1 MALRANL
8 KTTIITIILICIMT
22 VPNISFANFN
32 FISTSSAEEPRPLG
46 PTIYHSFD
54 EMETELFQIASDHPT
69 ITKLESIGKTYEGR
83 EIWAMKVSDNPDIE
97 EDEPEIFYNAMHH
110 AREWLTM
117 EVALYILN
125 YLTDNYLSNSTIT
138 DIVDSRQIWI
148 ISCVNPD
155 GRVWDSAGDDPTSH
169 RSQTAGWRKNRADH
183 GEGSIGV
190 DLNRNYGYMWGG
202 AGASR
207 NPGSETYRGP
217 EPFSELE
224 TQAIRDFVSQ
234 HDFVFAIS
242 YHAHGQMILYPYGY
256 TYNDPAEEEIFVK
269 IGENMDGLIT
279 NNAGSVN
286 SSYAVKQGSDLYLTS
301 GTDNDWLYGQMG
313 IYAYTIELYPH
324 GDDDDAAIKIPY
336 DRFHPREDKVIPV
349 CQDNIEAA
357 LYIAQIADNPNQVFD
372 YHVSLSTNLSSQL
385 INQTETDTFPI
396 TIINDGA
403 TEDLYNI
410 ETSTISGWT
419 ININP
424 TAIFVL
430 SESSSELT
438 LTVTVPPGTLG
449 GQYPIW
455 VNATSFTNSSITAS
469 LKVIVQVPYYN
480 DVGILSQDTFNQND
494 IYPMRDYSILSTT
507 KNYGRNTQSAYDVSL
522 EIVKLGPRI
531 TQTVFSDDMESGI
544 NGWEVEDLDGPI
556 SSGFWKQ
563 VTSSSNSP
571 TTSWW
576 CGGSTQYT
584 NLCVQTLTSPPFSLK
599 WAESANLLF
608 YHKYKTENNYDFA
621 SVDIWEGEKWNII
634 ESYDGTGPSSFE
646 QVSISIDDYL
656 GLEDLRIRFRFAS
669 DNFVVD
675 DGWYIDDVEISAEFP
690 SETTVYGPVINS
702 TSVVLGQDAV
712 QQLGWEFTFT
722 ETGEYKVYVTT
733 LLGSDEYPINNQ
745 SAVKIEVTPPDWDN
759 IPLEYGWNLISLPLL
774 QEDVN
779 LELVLESIEGDYDAI
794 QFYNISEPQ
803 DLWKHHQITKPANLN
818 DLYFIDH
825 TMGFWIHIIEPGGT
839 ILNTTGWQ
847 FGSPESVP
855 LHIGWNLVG
864 YPSLTSY
871 NRTDG
876 LNGLNFGSEVNVIQ
890 WYDAA
895 LKTWHFMG
903 PSDSF
908 VPGRG
913 YWIHSKVETTWD
925 VPL

>member
-224 TQAIRDFVSQ
+224 TRAIRDFVSQ

-349 CQDNIEAA
+349 CIVHC
-357 LYIAQIADNPNQVFD
+357 PNCRQSKPGVRLSCVTFHKSFFAVNQPD
-372 YHVSLSTNLSSQL
+372 RNRYLPHNHYKRRSHRGSLQ
-385 INQTETDTFPI
+385 
-396 TIINDGA
+396 
-403 TEDLYNI
+403 YR
-410 ETSTISGWT
+410 
-419 ININP
+419 NINNFWLDNQHQSHSNICIIR
-424 TAIFVL
+424 IFL
-430 SESSSELT
+430 GADINSYSAPWNFRWS
-438 LTVTVPPGTLG
+438 VPNLG
-449 GQYPIW
+449 ECHI
-455 VNATSFTNSSITAS
+455 
-469 LKVIVQVPYYN
+469 
-480 DVGILSQDTFNQND
+480 
-494 IYPMRDYSILSTT
+494 IYKQLDYS
-507 KNYGRNTQSAYDVSL
+507 
-522 EIVKLGPRI
+522 
-531 TQTVFSDDMESGI
+531 F
-544 NGWEVEDLDGPI
+544 
-556 SSGFWKQ
+556 F
-563 VTSSSNSP
+563 
-571 TTSWW
+571 
-576 CGGSTQYT
+576 
-584 NLCVQTLTSPPFSLK
+584 
-599 WAESANLLF
+599 
-608 YHKYKTENNYDFA
+608 
-621 SVDIWEGEKWNII
+621 
-634 ESYDGTGPSSFE
+634 ESYCS
-646 QVSISIDDYL
+646 
-656 GLEDLRIRFRFAS
+656 
-669 DNFVVD
+669 
-675 DGWYIDDVEISAEFP
+675 
-690 SETTVYGPVINS
+690 
-702 TSVVLGQDAV
+702 
-712 QQLGWEFTFT
+712 
-722 ETGEYKVYVTT
+722 
-733 LLGSDEYPINNQ
+733 
-745 SAVKIEVTPPDWDN
+745 
-759 IPLEYGWNLISLPLL
+759 
-774 QEDVN
+774 
-779 LELVLESIEGDYDAI
+779 
-794 QFYNISEPQ
+794 
-803 DLWKHHQITKPANLN
+803 
-818 DLYFIDH
+818 
-825 TMGFWIHIIEPGGT
+825 GT
-839 ILNTTGWQ
+839 IL
-847 FGSPESVP
+847 
-855 LHIGWNLVG
+855 
-864 YPSLTSY
+864 
-871 NRTDG
+871 
-876 LNGLNFGSEVNVIQ
+876 
-890 WYDAA
+890 
-895 LKTWHFMG
+895 
-903 PSDSF
+903 
-908 VPGRG
+908 
-913 YWIHSKVETTWD
+913 
-925 VPL
+925 